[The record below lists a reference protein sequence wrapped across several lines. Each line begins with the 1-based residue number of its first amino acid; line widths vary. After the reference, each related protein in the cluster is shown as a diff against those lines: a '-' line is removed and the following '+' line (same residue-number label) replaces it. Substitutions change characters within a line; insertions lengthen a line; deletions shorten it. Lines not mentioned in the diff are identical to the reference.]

1 MADEGVQTLT
11 NRRPHGHRHG
21 GHLAAGRS
29 VRLLLMPLQL
39 AVLLASLI
47 LVIVLL
53 LILLLLLLL
62 LLLNGPVVALANGYR
77 ILPGAPLLSN
87 LWARL

>member
-1 MADEGVQTLT
+1 
-11 NRRPHGHRHG
+11 
-21 GHLAAGRS
+21 
-29 VRLLLMPLQL
+29 MPLQL

-62 LLLNGPVVALANGYR
+62 LLLLNGSVVALANGYR